1 MRDKAK
7 HKSSFYKLLFF
18 HGVALLFLNACSLL
32 PNFEDL
38 TCPNPQPAELE
49 AIQRVFFSPFTQQR
63 FSSESDTVSLE
74 NFRYNIELAF
84 KPYRDSIFRVG
95 KEDFLLA
102 GCNYRFDA
110 INISSIMIINK
121 ESFSGILPNNDIS
134 FLFELED
141 GRRLSQFRNFSQMEN
156 FLSLKLKVELS
167 KAQSLKTDLIIN
179 LTDGTL
185 LKINSTSP
193 VLVQ

>member
-63 FSSESDTVSLE
+63 FSSESDTVSWKTSDTTLNWPLNPIETVFLE
-74 NFRYNIELAF
+74 
-84 KPYRDSIFRVG
+84 
-95 KEDFLLA
+95 
-102 GCNYRFDA
+102 
-110 INISSIMIINK
+110 
-121 ESFSGILPNNDIS
+121 
-134 FLFELED
+134 
-141 GRRLSQFRNFSQMEN
+141 
-156 FLSLKLKVELS
+156 
-167 KAQSLKTDLIIN
+167 
-179 LTDGTL
+179 
-185 LKINSTSP
+185 
-193 VLVQ
+193 